1 MSLCLAAAGLAV
13 AIEASRFSLGWT
25 HTIEKTEWQEDW
37 RIEGDLL
44 VMVEARIQ
52 GSGAGMEPPKGA
64 VLKDGFYV
72 FHLDIPPLPELVLRR
87 AQQAGDWRLC
97 AAGRCAPLGEWLGG
111 DAEPVRIS
119 GCERDSL
126 PPPGDDAP

>member
-1 MSLCLAAAGLAV
+1 
-13 AIEASRFSLGWT
+13 
-25 HTIEKTEWQEDW
+25 
-37 RIEGDLL
+37 
-44 VMVEARIQ
+44 
-52 GSGAGMEPPKGA
+52 MEPPRGA

-87 AQQAGDWRLC
+87 APQAGDWRLC

-111 DAEPVRIS
+111 EADPVRLS

-126 PPPGDDAP
+126 PPPADHSR